1 MKSLVATQ
9 RLRGS
14 GSFRGPMRA
23 FTFLEIMFVV
33 VIIGILLAVALPRF
47 SGQSNQA
54 RIQATRLQ
62 MGNIRTALAQFEMH
76 VGRYPDTREGLA
88 ALVERPSGVSE
99 ELWEG
104 PYLDAEG
111 GELPRDA
118 WRNEF
123 GYRSPG
129 EHNRD
134 YDLWS
139 PGPDGREGTEDDIT
153 NWGSSGRRR

>member
-1 MKSLVATQ
+1 MK
-9 RLRGS
+9 RLEGLRS
-14 GSFRGPMRA
+14 GRNARRA

-54 RIQATRLQ
+54 RIASTRLQ
-62 MGNIRTALAQFEMH
+62 MSNIRTALAQFEMH
-76 VGRYPDTREGLA
+76 VGRYPDTREGLQ
-88 ALVERPSGVSE
+88 ALVTRPSNVSE
-99 ELWEG
+99 ELWQG
-104 PYLDAEG
+104 PYLDTEG

-118 WRNEF
+118 WRNPF
-123 GYRSPG
+123 NYRSPG

-139 PGPDGREGTEDDIT
+139 AGPDGREGTDQDIT
-153 NWGSSGRRR
+153 NWGGTRTR